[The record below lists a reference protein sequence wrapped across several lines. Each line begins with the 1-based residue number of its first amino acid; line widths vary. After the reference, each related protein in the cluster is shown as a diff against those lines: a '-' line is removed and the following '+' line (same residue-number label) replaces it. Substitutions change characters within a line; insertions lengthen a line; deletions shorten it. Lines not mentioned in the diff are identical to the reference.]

1 MNEYSY
7 DEIEVGLTKS
17 FTVTITEEDQAAF
30 RKITGDENPLH
41 KGDAFAI
48 ERGYREHVVFG
59 MLTASYYSTLA
70 GVYLP
75 GERSLIHSVETKFL
89 KPVYVGDTLTI
100 EGKVVEKND
109 TYHLIQVKATI
120 RNQDGEKVSK
130 ANMQIGLLD

>member
-1 MNEYSY
+1 MNHYSY
-7 DEIEVGLTKS
+7 EEIEVGLTKS
-17 FTVTITEEDQAAF
+17 FIATVTEADQVSF

-41 KGDAFAI
+41 KEDSFAV

-89 KPVYVGDTLTI
+89 KPVYVGDILTI
-100 EGKVVEKND
+100 EGKVTEKND
-109 TYHLIQVKATI
+109 TYKLIQVKATI
-120 RNQDGEKVSK
+120 CNQNGEKVSK
-130 ANMQIGLLD
+130 ANMQIGLIG